1 MTSSIGKKVLVVAAL
16 TLAACGGGD
25 GGGAASSQPAKKGG
39 AAPSPSPAAPAAL
52 SEEAARKTFESR
64 CGSCHGN
71 TGKGDGPGAAA
82 LTPKPRD
89 YTDKEWQ
96 KSVTDEQIRKAIVM
110 GGAAVGKSPSM
121 PAAPDLES
129 KPHVVDA
136 LVKVVR
142 KFGT

>member
-1 MTSSIGKKVLVVAAL
+1 MTNSRWSRFLVGAAL
-16 TLAACGGGD
+16 LLAACGSGD
-25 GGGAASSQPAKKGG
+25 KGG
-39 AAPSPSPAAPAAL
+39 ASSSQAAGKATGASPPAPAAPAEL
-52 SEEAARKTFESR
+52 SEEAARKTFEQR

-96 KSVTDEQIRKAIVM
+96 KTVTDEQIRKTILL

-142 KFGT
+142 KFGS